1 MIWVAL
7 ALLVGTGLGVLMMCV
22 FNVSSDG
29 DRYFILERR
38 ALDLAIALRE
48 LLGTVRACQG
58 GTCDV
63 NVLGDAL
70 ARADDVLDNR
80 TADGEDREMR
90 VLVLRMALR
99 RLLAAAQSYIESGEG
114 FDILAVAMSH
124 AAEVLTLNGEQC
136 AAGMER

>member
-80 TADGEDREMR
+80 TADGGDRE
-90 VLVLRMALR
+90 VHILVLRMALR
-99 RLLAAAQSYIESGEG
+99 RLLGAVQYHIEQDDGMQE
-114 FDILAVAMSH
+114 LAGAMSH
-124 AAEVLTLNGEQC
+124 AAEVL
-136 AAGMER
+136 